1 MLQLHVHISLFLQ
14 SLFSPKHLQ
23 IEADIAPCS
32 TTVHF
37 ISSTEESNQLSQSIS
52 NWKNLKPILKKT
64 LSDNN
69 VLEQNKTK
77 PLLVADLKTQRYDEP
92 QSSSESTI
100 SQSLTELVEDPEIPA
115 HYFSGNDKDLED
127 TPDLTPAS
135 VLREQADDSTF
146 KPIPD
151 SPVLPLSSTTSHNL
165 PDVNIIAATPIHTA
179 EKVPIAPNL
188 FRTQHDVLEEESLEG
203 DLV

>member
-14 SLFSPKHLQ
+14 SSFSPKHLQ
-23 IEADIAPCS
+23 IEADIAPCP

-37 ISSTEESNQLSQSIS
+37 ISSTEESNQLSQSTP

-92 QSSSESTI
+92 QSSSESAI

-115 HYFSGNDKDLED
+115 HYFSGNKDLEN
-127 TPDLTPAS
+127 TPDLT
-135 VLREQADDSTF
+135 LH
-146 KPIPD
+146 
-151 SPVLPLSSTTSHNL
+151 LSSENKL
-165 PDVNIIAATPIHTA
+165 MTPLL
-179 EKVPIAPNL
+179 NL
-188 FRTQHDVLEEESLEG
+188 FLTVLFCHFHL
-203 DLV
+203 LPVTTFLM